1 MEEKRTNNEMML
13 RGAKLQERDIERA
26 VAHGKAVSN
35 GSLEVLLPKLKRVHE
50 QSNADISERQDKVIS
65 ILKGELQPEQNS
77 PNSRRFF
84 GAASSLK
91 SYGKQFNGDLTTVR
105 SPSKKGVFMTDGQSA
120 GADDEPGFSKY
131 GNDSS
136 PNIKIAANGANFNT
150 LGSRKQSHQAKLPVP
165 KLDFLSRQSLITTS
179 EQKPLRKRNPSQA
192 TLKIQPTTTR
202 NAKIALTPA
211 QKLNIYE
218 KLGPEN

>member
-1 MEEKRTNNEMML
+1 
-13 RGAKLQERDIERA
+13 
-26 VAHGKAVSN
+26 
-35 GSLEVLLPKLKRVHE
+35 
-50 QSNADISERQDKVIS
+50 
-65 ILKGELQPEQNS
+65 
-77 PNSRRFF
+77 
-84 GAASSLK
+84 
-91 SYGKQFNGDLTTVR
+91 
-105 SPSKKGVFMTDGQSA
+105 MTDGQS
-120 GADDEPGFSKY
+120 GGGDDEPGFSKY

-136 PNIKIAANGANFNT
+136 PNIKIMESEATFHTPKINT

-179 EQKPLRKRNPSQA
+179 EQKTAATLTPARKRNPSQA
-192 TLKIQPTTTR
+192 TLKIKPTTTR